1 MTGPK
6 LLFDENLSFR
16 LASLLG
22 EAFPGSMH
30 VDDVGL
36 HGCPDDDLWRYAGR
50 HGLVLV
56 SKDNDFRQ
64 LSFLRGAPPK
74 VVWLRIGN
82 APTKAVADLL
92 ISREADLEAFL
103 RDADAALLIIEA
115 EREYPT

>member
-6 LLFDENLSFR
+6 LLFDENLSSR
-16 LASLLG
+16 LVKLLA
-22 EAFPGSMH
+22 EPFPESVH
-30 VDDVGL
+30 IDDVGL
-36 HGCPDDDLWRYAGR
+36 HGCPDGDVWSYAR
-50 HGLVLV
+50 DHGFVLV

-92 ISREADLEAFL
+92 RARKADVESFVG
-103 RDADAALLIIEA
+103 DAETALLTIQIE
-115 EREYPT
+115 RDYP